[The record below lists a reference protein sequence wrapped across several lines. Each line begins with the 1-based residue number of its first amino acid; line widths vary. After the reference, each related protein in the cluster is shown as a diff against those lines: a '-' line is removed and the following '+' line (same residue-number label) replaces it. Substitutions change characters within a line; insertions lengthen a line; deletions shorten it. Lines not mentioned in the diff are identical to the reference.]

1 MDMEDVINEIKKLNP
16 EYLIKD
22 IQAGSIDVITDRDF
36 ISMQTI
42 EALIK
47 IINKFPEIL
56 FCIDTQQNKENKIRI
71 YIFNRHLK

>member
-42 EALIK
+42 KALIE
-47 IINKFPEIL
+47 IINKFPEML

-71 YIFNRHLK
+71 YIFNRH